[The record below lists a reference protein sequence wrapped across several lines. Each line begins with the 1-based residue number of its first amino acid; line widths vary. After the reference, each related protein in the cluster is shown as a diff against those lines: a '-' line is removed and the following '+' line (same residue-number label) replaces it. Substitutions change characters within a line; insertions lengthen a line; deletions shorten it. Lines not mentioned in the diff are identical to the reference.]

1 VEAGGFGGTIR
12 GMILLLA
19 WENQGNPM
27 RTLTQGVQ
35 SPGVVIII
43 FNISLHIYIVIYR
56 HSNVLKSDCV
66 LVCILKHS
74 A

>member
-1 VEAGGFGGTIR
+1 MEAGGFGGTIR

-43 FNISLHIYIVIYR
+43 IFNIIIIYIIYR

>member
-19 WENQGNPM
+19 WKDQGYPM
-27 RTLTQGVQ
+27 RTLTQGVR

-43 FNISLHIYIVIYR
+43 IFILLFVI
-56 HSNVLKSDCV
+56 
-66 LVCILKHS
+66 
-74 A
+74 